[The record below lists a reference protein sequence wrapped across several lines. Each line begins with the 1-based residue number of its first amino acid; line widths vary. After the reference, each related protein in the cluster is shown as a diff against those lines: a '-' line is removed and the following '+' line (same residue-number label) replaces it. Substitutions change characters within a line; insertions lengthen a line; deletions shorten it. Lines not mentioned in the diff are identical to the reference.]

1 MVANAAF
8 SPLAQ
13 FLPAALQWNTN
24 VRPILAIVTGL
35 AVALMSAFLLRSTKG
50 DKIHDLGGIPVL
62 TAWDF
67 FKKRFD
73 FLQGHLKKSGG
84 MMFRFRVL
92 QASSNFSHL
101 SRLLTSP
108 IA

>member
-1 MVANAAF
+1 MVTGNASF
-8 SPLAQ
+8 GPLAR
-13 FLPAALQWNTN
+13 FLPATLQWNTN
-24 VRPILAIVTGL
+24 FPPIPAVVTGL

-50 DKIHDLGGIPVL
+50 NKIHDLGGIPVL

-67 FKKRFD
+67 FNKRFD

-92 QASSNFSHL
+92 QASLNYCIL
-101 SRLLTSP
+101 RDC
-108 IA
+108 

>member
-1 MVANAAF
+1 MVAANAAF

-13 FLPAALQWNTN
+13 FLPATLQWITN
-24 VRPILAIVTGL
+24 SPRIPVIVAGL
-35 AVALMSAFLLRSTKG
+35 PVVLMAALFLRSTKG

-92 QASSNFSHL
+92 QAS
-101 SRLLTSP
+101 
-108 IA
+108 